1 MVWGKLLLQTFH
13 LVERRSQG
21 LIGCKSKKIV
31 PIRQSINYGKTY
43 PYYGKGGFLAN
54 LSPMSKKSRTFAL
67 RNIVE
72 YFLAFFNYIC
82 FTSPIMAFIE
92 TNNIKGDVFGGIT
105 AGIVALPLALAFG
118 IHAFGGVDSP
128 EASSMGALAGLV
140 GATLLGFF
148 AALFGGTHSQIS
160 GPTGPMTVITASI
173 VSGAWAS
180 SQGNISAVLLS
191 MSLAGIFCGL
201 FQVLFGLI
209 RIGKYVRYIPYPVLS
224 GFMSGIGV
232 IIILQQLYPIIGKK
246 SPASTLDMI
255 LNFPAAFAEGISVP
269 ALLLG
274 LACIALIILVP
285 KVTKKVPA
293 TLVALVVVTVVS
305 LFTGLDSA
313 LTIGNIPAGLPMPFF
328 TKVQLDGIDWMVVI
342 KASLVP
348 GLTLAGLGSIDTLLT
363 SVMADNITK
372 TKHNSNQELIGQGIG
387 NAVAGLFCGLAG
399 AGATMRT
406 VVNVKSG
413 GRTQLSGMIHAALLL
428 AILLGLGS
436 LVKYVPL
443 SVLAGIL
450 ITVGWGIIDFRGF
463 KDLRRIP
470 KSDAFVM
477 IVVFLMTVFVDL
489 LTAVGIGMVIACVL
503 FMKRAGDLVEDG
515 YSSKE
520 LSTFDKESPWEDE
533 KDMPKDIHHHIYIER
548 LDGPIFFGSITG
560 FQRVMHDIPKDAKI
574 VIIRMRRVPFMDQ
587 SGVYAM
593 ETAIKDLQA
602 QGVKVLMTI
611 IQPQPRYM
619 LENHRIIP
627 MLIPQENTFET
638 FEDCTNYLKTL

>member
-1 MVWGKLLLQTFH
+1 
-13 LVERRSQG
+13 
-21 LIGCKSKKIV
+21 
-31 PIRQSINYGKTY
+31 
-43 PYYGKGGFLAN
+43 
-54 LSPMSKKSRTFAL
+54 
-67 RNIVE
+67 
-72 YFLAFFNYIC
+72 
-82 FTSPIMAFIE
+82 MAFIE

-118 IHAFGGVDSP
+118 IQAFSGVDSP

-180 SQGNISAVLLS
+180 SQGNISAVILS

-201 FQVLFGLI
+201 FQAIFGLI

-232 IIILQQLYPIIGKK
+232 IIILQQIYPIIGKK

-255 LNFPAAFAEGISVP
+255 INFPAALADGVSVI
-269 ALLLG
+269 ALALG
-274 LACIALIILVP
+274 LACISLIVLVP

-293 TLVALVVVTVVS
+293 TLVALIAVTVVS
-305 LFTGLDSA
+305 LFTNLDSS

-328 TKVQLDGIDWMVVI
+328 TKVQLDGIDWASVLE
-342 KASLVP
+342 ASLVP

-363 SVMADNITK
+363 SVVADNITK

-413 GRTQLSGMIHAALLL
+413 GRTQISGMIHAVLLL

-463 KDLRRIP
+463 KDILRIP

-477 IVVFLMTVFVDL
+477 MVVFLMTVFVDL

-503 FMKRAGDLVEDG
+503 FMKRAGDLVENS
-515 YSSKE
+515 YSAKA
-520 LSTFDKESPWEDE
+520 LDTFDKESPWEDE
-533 KDMPKDIHHHIYIER
+533 KDIPEEIRNRIYIER

-560 FQRVMHDIPKDAKI
+560 FQRVMHDIPTNVKI

-602 QGVKVLMTI
+602 QGIKVLMTI

-619 LENHRIIP
+619 LENHHIIP
-627 MLIPQENTFET
+627 ILIPKENTFET
-638 FEDCTNYLKTL
+638 FEECTEYLKGL

>member
-1 MVWGKLLLQTFH
+1 
-13 LVERRSQG
+13 
-21 LIGCKSKKIV
+21 
-31 PIRQSINYGKTY
+31 
-43 PYYGKGGFLAN
+43 
-54 LSPMSKKSRTFAL
+54 
-67 RNIVE
+67 
-72 YFLAFFNYIC
+72 
-82 FTSPIMAFIE
+82 MAFIE

-118 IHAFGGVDSP
+118 IQAFSGIDSP

-180 SQGNISAVLLS
+180 SQGNISAVILS

-201 FQVLFGLI
+201 FQVIFGLI

-232 IIILQQLYPIIGKK
+232 IIILQQIYPIIGKK

-255 LNFPAAFAEGISVP
+255 INFPAALADGVSVI
-269 ALLLG
+269 ALALG
-274 LACIALIILVP
+274 LACISLIVLVP

-293 TLVALVVVTVVS
+293 TLVALIAVTVVS
-305 LFTGLDSA
+305 LLTNLDSS

-328 TKVQLDGIDWMVVI
+328 TKVQLDGIDWASVLE
-342 KASLVP
+342 ASLVP

-363 SVMADNITK
+363 SVVADNITK

-413 GRTQLSGMIHAALLL
+413 GRTQISGMIHAVLLL

-463 KDLRRIP
+463 KDILRIP

-477 IVVFLMTVFVDL
+477 MVVFLMTVFVDL

-503 FMKRAGDLVEDG
+503 FMKRAGDLVENS
-515 YSSKE
+515 YSAKA
-520 LSTFDKESPWEDE
+520 LDTFDKESPWEDE
-533 KDMPKDIHHHIYIER
+533 KDIPEEIRNRIYIER

-560 FQRVMHDIPKDAKI
+560 FQRVMHDIPTNLKI

-602 QGVKVLMTI
+602 QGIKVLMTI

-619 LENHRIIP
+619 LEKHHIIP
-627 MLIPQENTFET
+627 ILIPEENTFET
-638 FEDCTNYLKTL
+638 FEECTEYLKGL

>member
-1 MVWGKLLLQTFH
+1 
-13 LVERRSQG
+13 
-21 LIGCKSKKIV
+21 
-31 PIRQSINYGKTY
+31 
-43 PYYGKGGFLAN
+43 
-54 LSPMSKKSRTFAL
+54 
-67 RNIVE
+67 
-72 YFLAFFNYIC
+72 
-82 FTSPIMAFIE
+82 MAFIE

-118 IHAFGGVDSP
+118 IQAFSGIDSP

-180 SQGNISAVLLS
+180 SQGNISAVILS

-201 FQVLFGLI
+201 FQVIFGLI

-232 IIILQQLYPIIGKK
+232 IIILQQIYPIIGKK

-255 LNFPAAFAEGISVP
+255 INFPAALADGVSVI
-269 ALLLG
+269 ALALG
-274 LACIALIILVP
+274 LACISLIVLVP

-293 TLVALVVVTVVS
+293 TLVALIAVTVVS
-305 LFTGLDSA
+305 LITNLDSS

-328 TKVQLDGIDWMVVI
+328 TKVQLDGIDWASVLE
-342 KASLVP
+342 ASLVP

-363 SVMADNITK
+363 SVVADNITK

-413 GRTQLSGMIHAALLL
+413 GRTQISGMIHAVLLL

-463 KDLRRIP
+463 KDILRIP

-477 IVVFLMTVFVDL
+477 MVVFLMTVFVDL

-503 FMKRAGDLVEDG
+503 FMKRAGDLVENS
-515 YSSKE
+515 YSAKA
-520 LSTFDKESPWEDE
+520 LDTFDKESPWEDE
-533 KDMPKDIHHHIYIER
+533 KDIPEEIRNRIYIER

-560 FQRVMHDIPKDAKI
+560 FQRVMHDIPTNLKI

-602 QGVKVLMTI
+602 QGIKVLMTI

-619 LENHRIIP
+619 LEKHHIIP
-627 MLIPQENTFET
+627 ILIPKENTFET
-638 FEDCTNYLKTL
+638 FEECTEYLKGL

>member
-1 MVWGKLLLQTFH
+1 
-13 LVERRSQG
+13 
-21 LIGCKSKKIV
+21 
-31 PIRQSINYGKTY
+31 
-43 PYYGKGGFLAN
+43 
-54 LSPMSKKSRTFAL
+54 
-67 RNIVE
+67 
-72 YFLAFFNYIC
+72 
-82 FTSPIMAFIE
+82 MAFIE

-118 IHAFGGVDSP
+118 IQAFSGVDSP

-180 SQGNISAVLLS
+180 SQGNISAVILS

-201 FQVLFGLI
+201 FQAIFGLI

-232 IIILQQLYPIIGKK
+232 IIILQQIYPIIGKK

-255 LNFPAAFAEGISVP
+255 INFPAALADGVSVI
-269 ALLLG
+269 ALALG
-274 LACIALIILVP
+274 LACISLIVLVP

-293 TLVALVVVTVVS
+293 TLVALIAVTVVS
-305 LFTGLDSA
+305 LFTNLDSS

-328 TKVQLDGIDWMVVI
+328 TKVQLDGIDW
-342 KASLVP
+342 ASVLEASIVP

-363 SVMADNITK
+363 SVVADNITK

-387 NAVAGLFCGLAG
+387 NAVAGLFCGIAG

-413 GRTQLSGMIHAALLL
+413 GRTQISGMIHAVLLL

-463 KDLRRIP
+463 KDILRIP

-477 IVVFLMTVFVDL
+477 MVVFLMTVFVDL

-503 FMKRAGDLVEDG
+503 FMKRAGDLVENS
-515 YSSKE
+515 YSAKA
-520 LSTFDKESPWEDE
+520 LDTFDKESPWEDE
-533 KDMPKDIHHHIYIER
+533 KDIPEEIRNRIYIER

-560 FQRVMHDIPKDAKI
+560 FQRVMHDIPTNVKI

-602 QGVKVLMTI
+602 QGIKVLMTI

-619 LENHRIIP
+619 LENHHIIP
-627 MLIPQENTFET
+627 ILIPKENTFET
-638 FEDCTNYLKTL
+638 FEDCTEHLKGL

>member
-1 MVWGKLLLQTFH
+1 
-13 LVERRSQG
+13 
-21 LIGCKSKKIV
+21 
-31 PIRQSINYGKTY
+31 
-43 PYYGKGGFLAN
+43 
-54 LSPMSKKSRTFAL
+54 
-67 RNIVE
+67 
-72 YFLAFFNYIC
+72 
-82 FTSPIMAFIE
+82 MAFIE

-118 IHAFGGVDSP
+118 IQAFSGVDSP

-160 GPTGPMTVITASI
+160 GPTGPMTVITATI

-180 SQGNISAVLLS
+180 SQGNISAVILS

-201 FQVLFGLI
+201 FQIIFGLI

-232 IIILQQLYPIIGKK
+232 IIILQQIYPIIGKK
-246 SPASTLDMI
+246 SPAGTLDMI
-255 LNFPAAFAEGISVP
+255 INFPAALADGVSVI
-269 ALLLG
+269 ALALG
-274 LACIALIILVP
+274 MACIALIVLVP

-293 TLVALVVVTVVS
+293 TLVALIAVTVVS
-305 LFTGLDSA
+305 LFTNLDSS

-328 TKVQLDGIDWMVVI
+328 TKVQLDGIDWASVLEV
-342 KASLVP
+342 SLVP

-363 SVMADNITK
+363 SVVADNITK

-413 GRTQLSGMIHAALLL
+413 GRTQISGMIHAVLLL

-463 KDLRRIP
+463 KDILRIP

-477 IVVFLMTVFVDL
+477 MVVFLMTVFVDL

-503 FMKRAGDLVEDG
+503 FMKRAGDLVENS
-515 YSSKE
+515 YSAKA
-520 LSTFDKESPWEDE
+520 LDTFDKESPWEDE
-533 KDMPKDIHHHIYIER
+533 KDIPEEIRNRIYIER

-560 FQRVMHDIPKDAKI
+560 FQRVMHDIPTNVKI

-619 LENHRIIP
+619 LENHHIIP
-627 MLIPQENTFET
+627 ILIPKENTFET
-638 FEDCTNYLKTL
+638 FEECTEYLKSL

>member
-1 MVWGKLLLQTFH
+1 
-13 LVERRSQG
+13 
-21 LIGCKSKKIV
+21 
-31 PIRQSINYGKTY
+31 
-43 PYYGKGGFLAN
+43 
-54 LSPMSKKSRTFAL
+54 
-67 RNIVE
+67 
-72 YFLAFFNYIC
+72 
-82 FTSPIMAFIE
+82 MAFIE

-118 IHAFGGVDSP
+118 IQAFSGIDSP

-180 SQGNISAVLLS
+180 SQGNISAVILS

-201 FQVLFGLI
+201 FQVIFGLI

-232 IIILQQLYPIIGKK
+232 IIILQQIYPIIGKK

-255 LNFPAAFAEGISVP
+255 INFPAALADGVSVI
-269 ALLLG
+269 ALALG
-274 LACIALIILVP
+274 LACISLIVLVP

-293 TLVALVVVTVVS
+293 TLVALIAVTVVS
-305 LFTGLDSA
+305 LFTNLDSS

-328 TKVQLDGIDWMVVI
+328 TKVQLDGIDWASVLE
-342 KASLVP
+342 ASLVP

-363 SVMADNITK
+363 SVVADNITK

-413 GRTQLSGMIHAALLL
+413 GRTQISGMIHAVLLL
-428 AILLGLGS
+428 TILLGLGS

-463 KDLRRIP
+463 KDILRIP

-477 IVVFLMTVFVDL
+477 MVVFLMTVFVDL

-503 FMKRAGDLVEDG
+503 FMKRAGDLVENS
-515 YSSKE
+515 YSAKA
-520 LSTFDKESPWEDE
+520 LDTFDKESPWEDE
-533 KDMPKDIHHHIYIER
+533 KDIPEEIRNRIYIER

-560 FQRVMHDIPKDAKI
+560 FQRVMHDIPTNLKI

-602 QGVKVLMTI
+602 QGIKVLMTI

-619 LENHRIIP
+619 LEKHHIIP
-627 MLIPQENTFET
+627 ILIPKENTFET
-638 FEDCTNYLKTL
+638 FEECTEYLKGL